1 MTYEEI
7 VQRIEESHRFGKA
20 SGYEVSREMLEL
32 LEHPESG
39 MRIIHIA
46 GTNGKGSTAVCVS
59 SILQAAGFC
68 VGMFTSPHLIDF
80 TERIR
85 VNGTQIP
92 REDVVRL
99 GEKLLELPM
108 TLEPTMFDYCL
119 GMALLYYKEQ
129 HCDYVVLE
137 TGLGGRLDSTN
148 GVGALPL
155 VSIITRIGF
164 DHMAYLGNTLS
175 AIASEKAGI
184 LKVGTHAVLG
194 VNDPEAAEVLQQT
207 CRERRIPYMDLN
219 EETTRWVR
227 DYVQEHRNVL
237 MPGTYQVENAMNA
250 VAAIRML
257 YEMKELA
264 PQVATEE
271 ILDDVILQGL
281 QASVWPGRMQ
291 QVGDNPIFLVDGAH
305 NPQGVRALRES
316 LEERFPGEQMVF
328 LMAVMADKDYEHMIE
343 DVLPLARCFYTVTVS
358 SDRALQGS
366 KLAERI
372 AGRGVEAMYL
382 DDLDLAMKQAKER
395 ARMEHC
401 PMVAFGSLY
410 FIGGILE
417 KLKEDDKN

>member
-1 MTYEEI
+1 
-7 VQRIEESHRFGKA
+7 
-20 SGYEVSREMLEL
+20 
-32 LEHPESG
+32 
-39 MRIIHIA
+39 
-46 GTNGKGSTAVCVS
+46 
-59 SILQAAGFC
+59 
-68 VGMFTSPHLIDF
+68 
-80 TERIR
+80 RIR
-85 VNGTQIP
+85 VNGAQIP

-148 GVGALPL
+148 GVGTLPL

-281 QASVWPGRMQ
+281 EASNWPGRMQ
-291 QVGDNPIFLVDGAH
+291 QVGNHPIFLVDGAH

-366 KLAERI
+366 ELAERI
-372 AGRGVEAMYL
+372 AGRGVEAVYM

>member
-1 MTYEEI
+1 
-7 VQRIEESHRFGKA
+7 
-20 SGYEVSREMLEL
+20 
-32 LEHPESG
+32 
-39 MRIIHIA
+39 
-46 GTNGKGSTAVCVS
+46 
-59 SILQAAGFC
+59 
-68 VGMFTSPHLIDF
+68 
-80 TERIR
+80 
-85 VNGTQIP
+85 
-92 REDVVRL
+92 
-99 GEKLLELPM
+99 
-108 TLEPTMFDYCL
+108 
-119 GMALLYYKEQ
+119 
-129 HCDYVVLE
+129 
-137 TGLGGRLDSTN
+137 
-148 GVGALPL
+148 
-155 VSIITRIGF
+155 
-164 DHMAYLGNTLS
+164 MAYLGNTLS

-250 VAAIRML
+250 VAAIRIL
-257 YEMKELA
+257 YEMKKLA
-264 PQVATEE
+264 PQVATDE

-281 QASVWPGRMQ
+281 EASNWPGRMQ
-291 QVGDNPIFLVDGAH
+291 QVGNHPIFLVDGAH

-366 KLAERI
+366 ELAERI
-372 AGRGVEAMYL
+372 AGRGVEAVYM